1 MQQSPLGSSSP
12 QVEVTS
18 YYGHFASG
26 LNATLLGQAPPIV
39 EQGGGAF
46 GSSAPYD
53 YAVTPPPFSFS
64 MGSTDVQS
72 STPSGSP
79 SPGIVSNGFSSD
91 ALVPCNQDAAVM
103 PQPLLSPSYSPLPV
117 ANLLV
122 PWEQPSPAVN
132 LAAQRSV
139 DPAGGDLPSDG
150 PTLRFFYNIGMDYFR
165 MVTAASV
172 QPCMFPPPVPG
183 YNGSISVT
191 IVPYVADPGFVVP
204 DIHCTV
210 PEATPMPNGGFPPEG
225 GPPQSTVPGVVVTN
239 LAPGGAVAQPATQC
253 SYDQAS
259 QAVAKPQ
266 N

>member
-1 MQQSPLGSSSP
+1 MRNLIALVGF
-12 QVEVTS
+12 QVK
-18 YYGHFASG
+18 ASKKNDI
-26 LNATLLGQAPPIV
+26 LKHLHHSRSIKWN
-39 EQGGGAF
+39 
-46 GSSAPYD
+46 SAADALKLAKRLEANEHGRRDVD
-53 YAVTPPPFSFS
+53 YWSRG
-64 MGSTDVQS
+64 ML
-72 STPSGSP
+72 
-79 SPGIVSNGFSSD
+79 SNG
-91 ALVPCNQDAAVM
+91 AEGPVTNGTEDAAVM

-139 DPAGGDLPSDG
+139 DPAGGDLPSASGDPRPFG
-150 PTLRFFYNIGMDYFR
+150 SHGAFPSPPFLPIALQYFR

-225 GPPQSTVPGVVVTN
+225 
-239 LAPGGAVAQPATQC
+239 A
-253 SYDQAS
+253 
-259 QAVAKPQ
+259 
-266 N
+266 